1 MASHYV
7 SLTRGTEGSKYS
19 DFTTGTSSAA
29 TDLFEFRVLDGVTP
43 TRVEMIKALEAFER
57 LSRIRGAA
65 GRYQGLISR
74 RPEFNRG
81 LVGIRPA
88 LFL

>member
-7 SLTRGTEGSKYS
+7 SLTRGTEGSKYV

-43 TRVEMIKALEAFER
+43 TRVEVIKALEAFER
-57 LSRIRGAA
+57 FFENPQQVTTAA
-65 GRYQGLISR
+65 FDVSG
-74 RPEFNRG
+74 
-81 LVGIRPA
+81 
-88 LFL
+88 

>member
-7 SLTRGTEGSKYS
+7 SLTRGTEGEKYV

-43 TRVEMIKALEAFER
+43 KKVEVEKALDAFKRFFENQQQVVT
-57 LSRIRGAA
+57 A
-65 GRYQGLISR
+65 GFDVAG
-74 RPEFNRG
+74 
-81 LVGIRPA
+81 
-88 LFL
+88 

>member
-7 SLTRGTEGSKYS
+7 SLGRGEEGTKYN

-43 TRVEMIKALEAFER
+43 SRVEVIKALEAFER
-57 LSRIRGAA
+57 FFSNPQQA
-65 GRYQGLISR
+65 GSGFDIT
-74 RPEFNRG
+74 G
-81 LVGIRPA
+81 
-88 LFL
+88 